1 MKTVNVV
8 AAIIKSGDEV
18 LATQRGYGDLVDK
31 WEFPGGKVEPNETP
45 ENALKREIK
54 EEMNADIEVD
64 EYLTTVE
71 YDYPTFHLSM
81 KCYICSLPDGKFELL
96 EHHNAKWLHKDE
108 LDSMDWCPADVEVAE
123 KTLAYLNNN

>member
-54 EEMNADIEVD
+54 EENG
-64 EYLTTVE
+64 L
-71 YDYPTFHLSM
+71 
-81 KCYICSLPDGKFELL
+81 
-96 EHHNAKWLHKDE
+96 
-108 LDSMDWCPADVEVAE
+108 
-123 KTLAYLNNN
+123 